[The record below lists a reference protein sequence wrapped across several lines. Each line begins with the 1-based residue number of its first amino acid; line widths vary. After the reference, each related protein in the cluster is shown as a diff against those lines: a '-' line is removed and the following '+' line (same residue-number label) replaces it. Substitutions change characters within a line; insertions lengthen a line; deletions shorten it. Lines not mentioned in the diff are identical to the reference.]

1 MKKSLLAL
9 VVSSFSLHA
18 TAQSLSP
25 DAQAAHKAALQC
37 LHKYSLQLDDG
48 VSSVEAIAKI
58 VANSCINE
66 SSRFVEIW
74 TVGANVDRRA
84 ILEKMLVTNVD
95 SASFYIL
102 SNRAGK
108 K

>member
-1 MKKSLLAL
+1 MKKILFAL
-9 VVSSFSLHA
+9 VVSSIALQA

-25 DAQAAHKAALQC
+25 DAEAAHKAVLQC
-37 LHKYSLQLDDG
+37 LYKYSVQLDDG
-48 VSSVEAIAKI
+48 VSGVPIIAKV
-58 VANSCINE
+58 VANSCNEE
-66 SSRFVEIW
+66 SSRFVNIW
-74 TVGANVDRRA
+74 TAGANVDKRA
-84 ILEKMLVTNVD
+84 ILEKISTTNID